1 MKLYLAGHRGMVG
14 SSLARTLG
22 ERGVEL
28 VIRTRKEA
36 DLREQSVVRELL
48 QSEKPDVVIVAA
60 AKVGGIGAN
69 QEAPAEFIRDNIAI
83 QTNLIHESWAAGVER
98 LLFIASSC
106 IYPKLAEQPM
116 VEEALLTGALE
127 STNEPY
133 AVAKISGLKLCE
145 TYRKQYGVDYRSV
158 IPTNLYGPGDG
169 FSLQN
174 SHVVPALLQR
184 FHEAANEKLETVSI
198 WGSGSPRR
206 EFLHVDDMTTGCLA
220 VLDCARE
227 RYDQST
233 GPGLNHLNIGTG
245 TDITITELATKVAE
259 ITGFQGEVVHD
270 TSKPDGSPRKLLD
283 VTRIKALGWRP
294 KIALREGLQATYEWY
309 LENQEN
315 LRQS

>member
-1 MKLYLAGHRGMVG
+1 MVG

-22 ERGVEL
+22 EGGAEL
-28 VIRTRKEA
+28 VTRTRQEA

-60 AKVGGIGAN
+60 AKVGGIGSN
-69 QEAPAEFIRDNIAI
+69 QEAPAEFIRDNVAI

-106 IYPKLAEQPM
+106 VYPKLAEQPLS
-116 VEEALLTGALE
+116 EEALLTGALE
-127 STNEPY
+127 PTNEPY

-145 TYRKQYGVDYRSV
+145 SYRKQYGVDYRSV
-158 IPTNLYGPGDG
+158 IPTNLYGPGDE
-169 FSLQN
+169 FSPQS
-174 SHVVPALLQR
+174 SHVVPALLRR
-184 FHEAANEKLETVSI
+184 FHEATHEKLETIAI

-206 EFLHVDDMTTGCLA
+206 EFLHVDDMATGCLA
-220 VLDCARE
+220 VLDCDRE

-245 TDITITELATKVAE
+245 TDITIAELATMIAE
-259 ITGFQGEVVHD
+259 ITGFEGEISYD
-270 TSKPDGSPRKLLD
+270 ASKPDGSPRKLLD
-283 VTRIKALGWRP
+283 VTRIKALGWTAEIP
-294 KIALREGLQATYEWY
+294 LGEGIQATYQWY

-315 LRQS
+315 LRQG

>member
-1 MKLYLAGHRGMVG
+1 MVG

-83 QTNLIHESWAAGVER
+83 QTNLIHESWSAGVGR

-116 VEEALLTGALE
+116 SEEALLTGALE
-127 STNEPY
+127 TTNEPY

-145 TYRKQYGVDYRSV
+145 SYRKQYGVDYRSV
-158 IPTNLYGPGDG
+158 IPTNLYGPGDE
-169 FSLQN
+169 FSLQS
-174 SHVVPALLQR
+174 SHVVPALLRR
-184 FHEAANEKLETVSI
+184 FHEAAREKLETIGI

-206 EFLHVDDMTTGCLA
+206 EFLHVDDMSTGCLA
-220 VLDCARE
+220 VLDCGRE